1 MAGDLGRRLA
11 VAGAGIPLGI
21 FLIYLGGWALGITV
35 AVVAA
40 LGTRE
45 FYALAEKRGLPNG
58 KGTVRPFA
66 SLGMAASLLLVLL
79 VAEDPTWARLTSV
92 GWTVIIALLLLSL
105 GTSVFRRGP
114 TGMPLTATSATV
126 TGVMY
131 AAGTLVFALLI
142 RHLPEAYAAGGSA
155 GGAGSGAISGSI
167 EAWHGTVLLIF
178 PMTATWF
185 GDSAAYF
192 AGSRWGRH
200 KLLPSASP
208 KKSIEGAIAGLAG
221 SVLVG
226 VLFGVFVLGGL
237 PVFAISPMSGA
248 VIGLITGIA
257 AQLGDLAESVLKR
270 DAGVKDSG
278 TLLPG
283 HGGVLDR
290 FDGILVTLPL
300 VYLLIVLN
308 RWLGF

>member
-11 VAGAGIPLGI
+11 VAGVGIPLGI
-21 FLIYLGGWALGITV
+21 LLIYLGGWALGVTV

-45 FYALAEKRGLPNG
+45 FYSLAERRGANGAGGADPVPPAPASRPFRGLGIVAAVALVLAVAHDPVWPRLAG
-58 KGTVRPFA
+58 VGWAVVVA
-66 SLGMAASLLLVLL
+66 LLIVSLGAA
-79 VAEDPTWARLTSV
+79 
-92 GWTVIIALLLLSL
+92 
-105 GTSVFRRGP
+105 VFRRGP
-114 TGMPLTATSATV
+114 EGKPLASTSATV
-126 TGVMY
+126 AGVLY
-131 AAGTLVFALLI
+131 AGGTLVFALLI
-142 RHLPEAYAAGGSA
+142 RNLPEAVGAS
-155 GGAGSGAISGSI
+155 GAGI
-167 EAWHGTVLLIF
+167 EPWHGAALLIF
-178 PMTATWF
+178 PLTAAWF

-192 AGSRWGRH
+192 AGSRWGRRR
-200 KLLPSASP
+200 LFPSASP
-208 KKSIEGAIAGLAG
+208 KKSVEGAVAGLLG

-226 VLFGVFVLGGL
+226 GLFGALVLGSL
-237 PVFAISPMSGA
+237 PVFSVSPLSGA
-248 VIGLITGIA
+248 VIGLLVGLA
-257 AQLGDLAESVLKR
+257 AQVGDLAESVLKR

-300 VYLLIVLN
+300 AYMLIVLN